1 MAHWLSA
8 AEDILMLQA
17 ALLIINGLAI
27 ARLISDQRK
36 WRLVGCWLGL
46 AGEPLWLWTSWTN
59 GQWAIVILSVWY
71 AGVFIAGIK
80 RNRASGVTHKE
91 SDDE

>member
-1 MAHWLSA
+1 M
-8 AEDILMLQA
+8 MLQA

-27 ARLISDQRK
+27 ACLISDKSK
-36 WRLVGCWLGL
+36 WRLLGCWLGL

-59 GQWAIVILSVWY
+59 GQWAIVILSLWY

-80 RNRASGVTHKE
+80 RNGKKNANKQE
-91 SDDE
+91 N